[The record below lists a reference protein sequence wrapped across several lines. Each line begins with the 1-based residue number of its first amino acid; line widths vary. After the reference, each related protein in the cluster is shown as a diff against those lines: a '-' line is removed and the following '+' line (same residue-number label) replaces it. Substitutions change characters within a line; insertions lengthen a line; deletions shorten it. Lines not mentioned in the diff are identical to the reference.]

1 MEIMD
6 LKDFC
11 NKYLLD
17 EKLFIVS
24 TRAIGM
30 QVINRMAR
38 EGHPSINLRA
48 VTLQRLAFEILEE
61 YIVNNQKLIIDDILG
76 NNLIIDILKD
86 LARENPAGFFKPN
99 LIDAKTAEEVY
110 RVIIELKYNGL
121 ESFPEVKD
129 LDKIYSKYEE
139 RLEELN
145 AMDYCDIII
154 EASRSSNLKKYQEKR
169 IAIASNIEFHNLDE
183 IFFKKLIEKNCIW
196 INMPVSSIEGCPKN
210 YYYKENQIPME
221 IENKNI
227 RFYQGYGTTE
237 EIGIIIEDIKKKR
250 IPLDEVVIAYTNSKY
265 ANLINIEFE
274 KEDIPITFG
283 GGLSIES
290 STVYRFINTIFT
302 WAMNYYNVNEI
313 RPIFANGD
321 IKIDTKYIK
330 SNNGISAP
338 AIYEELVACRIIS
351 GKENYNRVLKLDEEG
366 NESIEKDNNLNK
378 YQIQRRI
385 WLREFFIDLFQAI
398 PSGGYIRFSEYIPKL
413 TNLITKYVKNL
424 NKYDGAARH
433 VVLQTLD
440 KIENINLDISR
451 YEYFDIILSYIKSG
465 KILRSQ
471 PQPGHVYA
479 TSFRNAGYTG
489 RKYLYLIGLDSD
501 SLSNKVIESPILLD
515 LMKAKISDK
524 LPIANESYE
533 YKKYKIR
540 ELLTADFENISIGY
554 SNFDTVDVKVKSPS
568 QIYNEL
574 RDMIGENHLEEY
586 EENERIIKGR
596 DLVKSATALE
606 ILAECPR
613 KFYLKYK
620 MGLSPKEDVDIRVD
634 RWLDG
639 IAKGNIIHEVLNI
652 YFDLQENEQTKETL
666 VELVDNACEEAKK
679 DIAYFLDEVYLREKE
694 NLFDACENIIDIT
707 KNDKEWN
714 VLVNELS
721 FGTQGKVNEVF
732 GKLPNQKI
740 NIMGLELDVSGAI
753 DRVDINK
760 KDNNLFR
767 IVDYKTGNT
776 DNFNQKLRISSG
788 RGKSKVYDYSETQKL
803 QYYIYK
809 KALDKILENEKER
822 YPEAKIEKFTYIF
835 EGHEKSGIIDL
846 EFNDEFIDVIENRIS
861 NLLDGNLL
869 ELENQVI
876 YDSEDE
882 LRCKYCDYS
891 SICIVDKDLSIAEGV
906 GSNE

>member
-1 MEIMD
+1 M
-6 LKDFC
+6 
-11 NKYLLD
+11 
-17 EKLFIVS
+17 LFRS
-24 TRAIGM
+24 
-30 QVINRMAR
+30 
-38 EGHPSINLRA
+38 
-48 VTLQRLAFEILEE
+48 
-61 YIVNNQKLIIDDILG
+61 
-76 NNLIIDILKD
+76 
-86 LARENPAGFFKPN
+86 
-99 LIDAKTAEEVY
+99 
-110 RVIIELKYNGL
+110 VIIELKYNGL

-313 RPIFANGD
+313 RSIFANGD

-574 RDMIGENHLEEY
+574 RDMIGGNHLEEY

-767 IVDYKTGNT
+767 IVDYKTGNM
-776 DNFNQKLRISSG
+776 DNFNKKLRISSG

-809 KALDKILENEKER
+809 KALDKILKNEKER

-846 EFNDEFIDVIENRIS
+846 EFNDEFIDIIENRIS

>member
-30 QVINRMAR
+30 QMINRMAR

-61 YIVNNQKLIIDDILG
+61 YIVNNQKLIIDHILG

-86 LARENPAGFFKPN
+86 LARENPDGFFKPN

-110 RVIIELKYNGL
+110 RVITELKYNGL

-154 EASRSSNLKKYQEKR
+154 EASRSSNLKTYQDKR

-183 IFFKKLIEKNCIW
+183 IFFKKLIENNCIR
-196 INMPVSSIEGCPKN
+196 INMPVKSIEGCPKN

-227 RFYQGYGTTE
+227 EFYQGYGTTE
-237 EIGIIIEDIKKKR
+237 EIGIIIENIKKKE

-283 GGLSIES
+283 GGLGIES

-302 WAMNYYNVNEI
+302 WAKNYYNVNEI

-338 AIYEELVACRIIS
+338 AIYEELVACKIIS

-398 PSGGYIRFSEYIPKL
+398 PIGGYIRFSEYIPKL

-574 RDMIGENHLEEY
+574 KDMIGENHLEEY

-666 VELVDNACEEAKK
+666 VELVDNACEKAKK
-679 DIAYFLDEVYLREKE
+679 DIVYFLEEVYLREKE
-694 NLFDACENIIDIT
+694 NLLDACENIVDIT
-707 KNDKEWN
+707 RNDKEWN

-721 FGTQGKVNEVF
+721 FGTQGKVNKVF

-740 NIMGLELDVSGAI
+740 NIAGLELDVSGAI

-767 IVDYKTGNT
+767 IVDYKTGNM
-776 DNFNQKLRISSG
+776 DNFNKKLRISSG

-822 YPEAKIEKFTYIF
+822 YPDAKIEKFTYIF

-876 YDSEDE
+876 YDPEDE

>member
-17 EKLFIVS
+17 EKLFIVP

-30 QVINRMAR
+30 QMINRMAR
-38 EGHPSINLRA
+38 EGHPSINLRT

-154 EASRSSNLKKYQEKR
+154 EASRSSNLKIYQDKR

-183 IFFKKLIEKNCIW
+183 MFFKKLIEKNCIW
-196 INMPVSSIEGCPKN
+196 INMPVKSIEGCPKN

-237 EIGIIIEDIKKKR
+237 EIGIIIEDIKRKKT
-250 IPLDEVVIAYTNSKY
+250 PLDEVVIAYTNSKY
-265 ANLINIEFE
+265 ANLINIELE

-283 GGLSIES
+283 GGLGIES
-290 STVYRFINTIFT
+290 STVYRFIDTIFT

-338 AIYEELVACRIIS
+338 AIYEELVACKIIS

-398 PSGGYIRFSEYIPKL
+398 PIGGYIRFSEYIPKL

-574 RDMIGENHLEEY
+574 KDMIGENHLEEY

-666 VELVDNACEEAKK
+666 VELVDNACEKAKK
-679 DIAYFLDEVYLREKE
+679 DIVYFLEEVYLREKE
-694 NLFDACENIIDIT
+694 NLLDACENIVDIT
-707 KNDKEWN
+707 RNDKEWN

-721 FGTQGKVNEVF
+721 FGTQGKVNKVF

-767 IVDYKTGNT
+767 IVDYKTGNM
-776 DNFNQKLRISSG
+776 DNFNKKLRISSG

-822 YPEAKIEKFTYIF
+822 YPDAKIEKFTYIF

-876 YDSEDE
+876 YDPEDE

>member
-250 IPLDEVVIAYTNSKY
+250 ISLDEVVIAYTNSKY

-313 RPIFANGD
+313 RSIFANGD

-767 IVDYKTGNT
+767 IVDYKTGNM
-776 DNFNQKLRISSG
+776 DNFNKKLRISSG

-809 KALDKILENEKER
+809 KALDKILKNEKER

-846 EFNDEFIDVIENRIS
+846 EFNDEFIAIIENRIS